1 MCACSGCFRNAG
13 SLEAL
18 GLLHL
23 VFSPAFFGLE
33 IAEIGPASSVLRLL
47 FWFAFF
53 FFFSVAALSVV
64 FWQSFVVGLRLLLLF
79 FSLSGL
85 LTIGDCRG
93 RCCGD
98 EEDVSEC
105 STCCGWWGF
114 PGLFSDKALVVPI
127 FFCTSW
133 NCVPSGSDEE
143 GEEAVE
149 EGRRRRLRLFFSPS
163 SGLLLRV
170 LWPVFA
176 GRKTDSSERVSCTL
190 SELFFALEEAA
201 ATSFFYFT
209 FFFFCCCWLLSTL
222 VALPFE
228 FLRRHRHRFFRN
240 KSDVVVVPLQVI
252 YWTDSSS
259 CCCFLRRRRKGM
271 KLLCSANTWLSEKL
285 QLSSPFAW
293 DQASLHA
300 QSYGSFVLLGILRK
314 KWTKSHPI
322 PKTFLVHC
330 CSAGLFASLAHH
342 GMFSRSFVISLPSL
356 PIEGCLPARVYRCVK
371 SCLSANPF
379 FLTIAVCLP
388 ALCEPSTSSGINSP
402 SFGTCPNKMHWEP
415 TVGLELKDSGFLLI
429 FGYKKLVNFFL
440 QW

>member
-1 MCACSGCFRNAG
+1 MCFVCCFG
-13 SLEAL
+13 SLSSSSS
-18 GLLHL
+18 LLLLLLLLLCPLFFDSLLLL
-23 VFSPAFFGLE
+23 VF
-33 IAEIGPASSVLRLL
+33 V
-47 FWFAFF
+47 FF
-53 FFFSVAALSVV
+53 FFL
-64 FWQSFVVGLRLLLLF
+64 
-79 FSLSGL
+79 SLSGL

-222 VALPFE
+222 VALPF
-228 FLRRHRHRFFRN
+228 
-240 KSDVVVVPLQVI
+240 
-252 YWTDSSS
+252 
-259 CCCFLRRRRKGM
+259 
-271 KLLCSANTWLSEKL
+271 
-285 QLSSPFAW
+285 
-293 DQASLHA
+293 
-300 QSYGSFVLLGILRK
+300 
-314 KWTKSHPI
+314 
-322 PKTFLVHC
+322 
-330 CSAGLFASLAHH
+330 
-342 GMFSRSFVISLPSL
+342 
-356 PIEGCLPARVYRCVK
+356 
-371 SCLSANPF
+371 
-379 FLTIAVCLP
+379 
-388 ALCEPSTSSGINSP
+388 
-402 SFGTCPNKMHWEP
+402 
-415 TVGLELKDSGFLLI
+415 
-429 FGYKKLVNFFL
+429 
-440 QW
+440 

>member
-1 MCACSGCFRNAG
+1 M
-13 SLEAL
+13 
-18 GLLHL
+18 
-23 VFSPAFFGLE
+23 
-33 IAEIGPASSVLRLL
+33 
-47 FWFAFF
+47 
-53 FFFSVAALSVV
+53 
-64 FWQSFVVGLRLLLLF
+64 
-79 FSLSGL
+79 
-85 LTIGDCRG
+85 
-93 RCCGD
+93 
-98 EEDVSEC
+98 
-105 STCCGWWGF
+105 
-114 PGLFSDKALVVPI
+114 VPI

-240 KSDVVVVPLQVI
+240 KSDVVVVALQVI

-271 KLLCSANTWLSEKL
+271 KLLCSANT
-285 QLSSPFAW
+285 
-293 DQASLHA
+293 
-300 QSYGSFVLLGILRK
+300 
-314 KWTKSHPI
+314 
-322 PKTFLVHC
+322 
-330 CSAGLFASLAHH
+330 
-342 GMFSRSFVISLPSL
+342 
-356 PIEGCLPARVYRCVK
+356 
-371 SCLSANPF
+371 
-379 FLTIAVCLP
+379 
-388 ALCEPSTSSGINSP
+388 
-402 SFGTCPNKMHWEP
+402 
-415 TVGLELKDSGFLLI
+415 
-429 FGYKKLVNFFL
+429 
-440 QW
+440 